1 MPGCEPTAQELIAD
15 GKSLMPAFNR
25 QARGGRAAAR
35 PESRSVKHKAKQQKL
50 GDNVPDSV
58 TLEVGGRTMVI
69 ETGELAKQANG
80 SAVVRYGDQNVVLCA
95 ATASA
100 KPREGID
107 WFPLTC
113 DFEEKMFAA
122 GKIPGGFIK
131 REGRPTEHAVLSSRQ
146 IDRPIRPLF
155 PDGFRNDVQIVATV
169 LSIDPEL
176 DADVLGV
183 CAAGAAL
190 ALSDIPFDKTVAA
203 VRVGRDESGKF
214 IANPT
219 LPQYE
224 TGGMD
229 IIVAGTS
236 DAVMMVEG
244 GGNEIDEEDFL
255 GAVEFAHGEIKR
267 IVKAID
273 QLVKK
278 NGKAKREYP
287 VQKINSDLE
296 KWVRKNFGKDVAKAM
311 RIVEKGE
318 REEAFARLSVDE
330 ALARCNGKKDA
341 DIKALLEDS
350 SASKEF
356 GKIVKTMEE
365 DELRTMVVDEKIR
378 PDGRK
383 ADQIRPIWSK
393 VHYVPRVHGSGVFTR
408 GQTQV
413 FTAATLGSSSDA
425 QRLDGIVALENKR
438 YMHFYDFPP
447 FSVGETR
454 PMRGPG
460 RREIGHGALAERALL
475 PVLPPKE
482 EFPYTIRLMSEVLE
496 SNGSSSMAS
505 VCGSTLA
512 LMDAGVPIKDHVAGV
527 AMGLILK
534 GDKYAVLTDIQG
546 LEDALG
552 EMDFKVAGTKKGIT
566 AIQMDIKVQGVT
578 LKIMREAMEQA
589 KKSRYFIIDK
599 LAETI
604 AAPRTELSKYA
615 PRMIVIKIDPAKIKD
630 VIGPGGKVINKIIAD
645 TGVTKI
651 DIEDDGSVFITSL
664 DGESGDKA
672 RQIVENLTKEIVV
685 GETYLGTVTRVI
697 PIGAFVQILP
707 GKEGLVHISQL
718 APQRVERVEDVVN
731 VGDEITVKV
740 MEVDS
745 QGRLNLS
752 RKAVLGSTNG
762 SGDQGRRPPRETPES
777 RDTSPTPRDLA
788 DAPGAPPMRRRR
800 RPQGRREGTD

>member
-1 MPGCEPTAQELIAD
+1 M
-15 GKSLMPAFNR
+15 
-25 QARGGRAAAR
+25 
-35 PESRSVKHKAKQQKL
+35 
-50 GDNVPDSV
+50 PDSV

-203 VRVGRDESGKF
+203 VRVGRDESGEF

-229 IIVAGTS
+229 IIVAGTA

-244 GGNEIDEEDFL
+244 GGNEIAEEDFL

-278 NGKAKREYP
+278 NGKKKREYP
-287 VQKINSDLE
+287 VQHVNSDLD

-311 RIVEKGE
+311 RVVEKGQ
-318 REEAFARLSVDE
+318 REEAFAQLNVDE
-330 ALARCNGKKDA
+330 ALARCGKKDA
-341 DIKALLEDS
+341 DISALLEDS
-350 SASKEF
+350 AASKEF
-356 GKIVKTMEE
+356 GKILKTMEE
-365 DELRTMVVDEKIR
+365 EELRTMVVDEKIR

-383 ADQIRPIWSK
+383 ADEIRPIWSK

-425 QRLDGIVALENKR
+425 QRLDGIVALEDKR

-475 PVLPPKE
+475 PVLPLKE
-482 EFPYTIRLMSEVLE
+482 EFPYTIRVMSEVLE

-512 LMDAGVPIKDHVAGV
+512 LMDAGVPIKGHVAGV

-534 GDKYAVLTDIQG
+534 GDKYAILTDIQG
-546 LEDALG
+546 LEDSLG

-566 AIQMDIKVQGVT
+566 AIQMDIKVQGIT
-578 LKIMREAMEQA
+578 LKIMREAMAEA

-604 AAPRTELSKYA
+604 DAPRTELSKYA

-752 RKAVLGSTNG
+752 RKALLGSSNG
-762 SGDQGRRPPRETPES
+762 SGDQGRRAPRELPEP
-777 RDTSPTPRDLA
+777 REAPGQRDLA

-800 RPQGRREGTD
+800 RPQGRRDE

>member
-1 MPGCEPTAQELIAD
+1 
-15 GKSLMPAFNR
+15 
-25 QARGGRAAAR
+25 
-35 PESRSVKHKAKQQKL
+35 
-50 GDNVPDSV
+50 VPDSV
-58 TLEVGGRTMVI
+58 TIEVGGRTMVI

-80 SAVVRYGDQNVVLCA
+80 SALVRYGDQNVVLCA

-203 VRVGRDESGKF
+203 VRVGRNENGEF

-229 IIVAGTS
+229 IIVAGTA

-244 GGNEIDEEDFL
+244 GGNEISEEDFL

-278 NGKAKREYP
+278 NGKKKREYS
-287 VQKINSDLE
+287 VAKVDADLD
-296 KWVRKNFGKDVAKAM
+296 KWVRKNFGKDIAKAM
-311 RIVEKGE
+311 RVVDKGQ
-318 REEAFARLSVDE
+318 REEAFAQLNVDE
-330 ALARCNGKKDA
+330 ALARCGKKDA
-341 DIKALLEDS
+341 NVRALLEDPT
-350 SASKEF
+350 ASKEF
-356 GKIVKTMEE
+356 GKIVKAMEE

-383 ADQIRPIWSK
+383 ADEIRPIWSK

-425 QRLDGIVALENKR
+425 QRLDGIVALDDKR

-475 PVLPPKE
+475 PVLPLKE
-482 EFPYTIRLMSEVLE
+482 EFPYTIRVMSEVLE

-512 LMDAGVPIKDHVAGV
+512 LMDAGVPIKEHVAGV

-534 GDKYAVLTDIQG
+534 GDKYAILTDIQG

-566 AIQMDIKVQGVT
+566 AIQMDIKVQGIT

-672 RQIVENLTKEIVV
+672 RQIVVNLTKEIVV
-685 GETYLGTVTRVI
+685 GESYTGTVTRVI

-740 MEVDS
+740 MEVDG

-752 RKAVLGSTNG
+752 RKALLGSPNG
-762 SGDQGRRPPRETPES
+762 SGDRPRSAPREMAPPQPREMAPREQ
-777 RDTSPTPRDLA
+777 RDTANPEPRDLA
-788 DAPGAPPMRRRR
+788 EAPGAPPMRRRR
-800 RPQGRREGTD
+800 RPQGRRED

>member
-1 MPGCEPTAQELIAD
+1 MPE
-15 GKSLMPAFNR
+15 
-25 QARGGRAAAR
+25 
-35 PESRSVKHKAKQQKL
+35 
-50 GDNVPDSV
+50 SV
-58 TLEVGGRTMVI
+58 TLTVGGRTMII

-80 SAVVRYGDQNVVLCA
+80 SATVRYGDQNVVLCA
-95 ATASA
+95 VTASE

-113 DFEEKMFAA
+113 DFEEKMYAA
-122 GKIPGGFIK
+122 GKIPGGYIK
-131 REGRPTEHAVLSSRQ
+131 REGRPPEHAVLSSRQ

-155 PDGFRNDVQIVATV
+155 PAGFHNDVQIVATV

-190 ALSDIPFDKTVAA
+190 AFSDIPFDKTVAA
-203 VRVGRDESGKF
+203 VRVGRDEDGEYVC
-214 IANPT
+214 NPS
-219 LPQYE
+219 LPQYVS
-224 TGGMD
+224 GGMD
-229 IIVAGTS
+229 IVIAGTA

-244 GGNEIDEEDFL
+244 GGDEISEDDFL
-255 GAVEFAHGEIKR
+255 GAVEFAHAEIKK

-273 QLVKK
+273 QLAKK
-278 NGKAKREYP
+278 VGKKKREYP
-287 VQKINSDLE
+287 LSKVNADLE
-296 KWVRKNFGKDVAKAM
+296 KWVRKTFAKDVAKAM
-311 RIVEKGE
+311 RVVDKQK
-318 REEAFARLSVDE
+318 REEAFSALSVDE
-330 ALARCNGKKDA
+330 ALARCAKKD
-341 DIKALLEDS
+341 DDVRVLLES
-350 SASKEF
+350 PGTAKEF
-356 GKIVKTMEE
+356 NKIVKAMEE

-383 ADQIRPIWSK
+383 PDEIRPIWCK

-413 FTAATLGSSSDA
+413 FTAATLGSTSDA
-425 QRLDGIVALENKR
+425 QRLDGIVALEDKR
-438 YMHFYDFPP
+438 YMHFYNFPP

-460 RREIGHGALAERALL
+460 RREIGHGHLAERALV

-482 EFPYTIRLMSEVLE
+482 EFPYTMRLMSEVLE

-512 LMDAGVPIKDHVAGV
+512 LMDAGVPITGHVAGV

-566 AIQMDIKVQGVT
+566 AIQMDIKVQGIT
-578 LKIMREAMEQA
+578 IKIMREAMEQA
-589 KKSRYFIIDK
+589 KKSRNFIIDK
-599 LAETI
+599 LVETI
-604 AAPRTELSKYA
+604 EKPREELSKFA
-615 PRMIVIKIDPAKIKD
+615 PRMIVVKIDPAKIKD

-672 RQIVENLTKEIVV
+672 RQIVENLTKEVLV
-685 GETYLGTVTRVI
+685 GETYLGTVTRI
-697 PIGAFVQILP
+697 IAIGAFVSILP

-718 APQRVERVEDVVN
+718 APQRVEKVEDVVK
-731 VGDEITVKV
+731 VGDEIMVKV
-740 MEVDS
+740 MEIDG
-745 QGRLNLS
+745 QGRVNLS
-752 RKAVLGSTNG
+752 RKALLAGVSSNG
-762 SGDQGRRPPRETPES
+762 DHDGGGHDRGHRGGGGHRHHGGEPREAREPAAPSEEAS
-777 RDTSPTPRDLA
+777 A
-788 DAPGAPPMRRRR
+788 APGLPTRRRR
-800 RPQGRREGTD
+800 RPQGGRHDD